1 MTLQDISDKLEIN
14 ELLARYCH
22 ALDQKDWEAFQAIFL
37 PDAVLD
43 FTAFGGPKGSPV
55 ALQEFFTPIL
65 SSLASTQHTVSTIK
79 VDLAGDRA
87 SARSAAIVPMT
98 AKTPE
103 GKESTFVSGLW
114 YEDDLERTQD
124 GWRIKSRKQVRSW
137 TASIA

>member
-1 MTLQDISDKLEIN
+1 MTLQEISDKLEIN

-22 ALDQKDWEAFQAIFL
+22 ALDQQNWEAFRTIFL
-37 PDAVLD
+37 SDAVLD
-43 FTAFGGPKGSPV
+43 FTAFGGPKGSPDE
-55 ALQEFFTPIL
+55 LQEFFTPIL

-79 VDLAGDRA
+79 VDLAGDSA

-114 YEDDLERTQD
+114 YEDHLERTQD
-124 GWRIKSRKQVRSW
+124 GWKIKSRKQVRSW